1 MVNSEK
7 LRFDFSHNNPIDIEK
22 IKNIDDI
29 VNKHI
34 SNNGSVDIKIIDQKK
49 AIEEGAMALFGEKYE
64 DEVRVVSMG
73 DENGTYFSKELC
85 GGTHVQKLG
94 EISKFK
100 IINQSSVAS
109 GIRRIE
115 AVSSISVD
123 KFIKDLELSN
133 FKKNINQT
141 EQINELKSKIIN
153 INPEYSF
160 KNSENDKTLYIK
172 ELSQTYEK
180 LIQNKSISKNID
192 NIIVKKINNIN
203 FIYLFAENYPN
214 KSLKN
219 FIDEQ
224 KNKYPNKSVSF
235 IVSKDQQKLSIV
247 LGVSDDIIDFFD
259 ASKEIKNISNILG
272 GKGGG
277 GRKDLAQGG
286 GEDVSKLDKCL
297 EYIENKLIN
306 IS

>member
-1 MVNSEK
+1 MNLAKRMERLGTETAFEVLAKARK
-7 LRFDFSHNNPIDIEK
+7 LEQEGKHIVHLEIGEPDFETADH
-22 IKNIDDI
+22 IKNA
-29 VNKHI
+29 
-34 SNNGSVDIKIIDQKK
+34 
-49 AIEEGAMALFGEKYE
+49 AIEALNGGFTHYVPSAGIL
-64 DEVRVVSMG
+64 EVR
-73 DENGTYFSKELC
+73 E
-85 GGTHVQKLG
+85 
-94 EISKFK
+94 
-100 IINQSSVAS
+100 
-109 GIRRIE
+109 
-115 AVSSISVD
+115 
-123 KFIKDLELSN
+123 
-133 FKKNINQT
+133 
-141 EQINELKSKIIN
+141 
-153 INPEYSF
+153 
-160 KNSENDKTLYIK
+160 
-172 ELSQTYEK
+172 
-180 LIQNKSISKNID
+180 SISKNID

-259 ASKEIKNISNILG
+259 ALKEIKNISNILG

-297 EYIENKLIN
+297 EYIENKLIT